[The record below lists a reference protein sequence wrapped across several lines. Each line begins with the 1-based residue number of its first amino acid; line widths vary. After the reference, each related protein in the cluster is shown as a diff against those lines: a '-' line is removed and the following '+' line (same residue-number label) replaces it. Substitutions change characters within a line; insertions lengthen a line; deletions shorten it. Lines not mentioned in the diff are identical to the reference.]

1 MQREQNGSFGMQRWL
16 KVVTAALAL
25 AAAMPAAQAGR
36 AAATMEVSF
45 RIVEACTVRTS
56 QASGQDAEVRCQ
68 YQTPYQLQ
76 TGQAPRRRAATS
88 ARSIPTRRP
97 PSPSGSE
104 RLSLQKYSV
113 AVTVSL

>member
-45 RIVEACTVRTS
+45 RIVEACTVRTT

-76 TGQAPRRRAATS
+76 TGQAAQAPRRNERPLDTDAPAA
-88 ARSIPTRRP
+88 
-97 PSPSGSE
+97 
-104 RLSLQKYSV
+104 L
-113 AVTVSL
+113 TVWF